1 MAISKTLQ
9 TALNTVFKRIK
20 EREVFETASTTDLK
34 DKLDEAILIAAI
46 GKCVELNVLINNRR
60 LSKENSFLFLANLR
74 GVAEDLIVLQFL
86 AKMPDHHRLE
96 YITLIQSQNLH
107 KGLLTQVR
115 FFEANNPFQA
125 VAGGDASKL
134 EELSTEDRDK
144 LRTFWKTLGEP
155 KRDGPS
161 VRDMAERTGL
171 MQTYEYI
178 YFLSSNFVHF
188 NPHTLMRTGWGP
200 EEGPFRFSVHN
211 FSGYY
216 ADLASFYGAV
226 LFVGFFFRL
235 GNGHFSP
242 KCSNDV
248 DRILKIID
256 AVPRWPEIV
265 TFEEMNRK
273 PPMLGFLARAMR
285 KVAQDDDPNVP
296 YGAILREIRAVPQ

>member
-1 MAISKTLQ
+1 MPISENLQ
-9 TALNTVFKRIK
+9 AALNTVFKRIK
-20 EREVFETASTTDLK
+20 KREVFETASTTDLR

-46 GKCVELNVLINNRR
+46 GKCVEMNVLINNRR
-60 LSKENSFLFLANLR
+60 LSKENGFLFLANLR

-96 YITLIQSQNLH
+96 YVTLIHSQNLH

-125 VAGGDASKL
+125 VAGGDPSKL
-134 EELSTEDRDK
+134 EELSTEDRNK
-144 LRTFWKTLGEP
+144 LRDFWRRVGESN
-155 KRDGPS
+155 RDGPS
-161 VRDMAERTGL
+161 VRDMAARTGL
-171 MQTYEYI
+171 KQTYEYI

-188 NPHTLMRTGWGP
+188 NPNTLMRTGWGP

-211 FSGYY
+211 FSRYY

-235 GNGHFSP
+235 GKGHFSP
-242 KCSNDV
+242 KCDKDV
-248 DRILKIID
+248 HRILKIID

-265 TFEEMNRK
+265 TLEELNRK
-273 PPMLGFLARAMR
+273 PSMLGFLARAMR
-285 KVAQDDDPNVP
+285 KVAQDVDPNIP
-296 YGAILREIRAVPQ
+296 YGAILREIGAVPQ